1 MPIFSIMRSSDI
13 ERNGHVVN
21 SENLYNNFFTAVSMQ
36 CIMVTEFQ
44 PALSLKIRSSFS
56 DVKEFSVIEHV
67 TVGNLLPGNASG
79 ALSWV
84 KCSLICRRINF
95 IFRVR
100 QFKMLLTASQK
111 T

>member
-1 MPIFSIMRSSDI
+1 MVRWLTVRISII
-13 ERNGHVVN
+13 I
-21 SENLYNNFFTAVSMQ
+21 LFTPVSMQ

-44 PALSLKIRSSFS
+44 PALSLKICSTFT
-56 DVKEFSVIEHV
+56 DVKEFTVIEHV

-84 KCSLICRRINF
+84 ECSLICLRINF
-95 IFRVR
+95 VFRVR
-100 QFKMLLTASQK
+100 QFKMLHAASQK